1 MWSNKKQVRR
11 NKINQIIAVDVKGK
25 FFIEYF
31 TKSIMSDIINNKIM
45 IVKKIKVKII
55 LLFVL

>member
-1 MWSNKKQVRR
+1 M
-11 NKINQIIAVDVKGK
+11 IAVDVNGK

>member
-11 NKINQIIAVDVKGK
+11 NKMNQIIAVDVNGK

-31 TKSIMSDIINNKIM
+31 TKSIMSDIINNKNI
-45 IVKKIKVKII
+45 IINKIKIKII